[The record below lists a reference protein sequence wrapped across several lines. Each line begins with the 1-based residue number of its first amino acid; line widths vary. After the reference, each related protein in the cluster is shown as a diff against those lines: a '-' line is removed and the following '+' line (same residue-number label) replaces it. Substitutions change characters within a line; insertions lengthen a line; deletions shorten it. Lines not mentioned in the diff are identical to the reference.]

1 MGMGM
6 GKHKGKHTQWE
17 INGQWENTMAN
28 TMGKQSQWQTLR
40 VDGDRKGQRVA
51 SCGMQE
57 RRHKARLQMI
67 WAVREALLPPV
78 ARTF

>member
-1 MGMGM
+1 MGN
-6 GKHKGKHTQWE
+6 GKTQWQTQWE
-17 INGQWENTMAN
+17 SNHNGN
-28 TMGKQSQWQTLR
+28 QWQTLR